1 MGEFI
6 VVANRLNFR
15 AAPRDGDILAVL
27 PRGHL
32 VSGDG
37 LAGDPDWLKVTTLP
51 PQGTADAEGFVAR
64 MFVEPEG
71 AAIPKP
77 PKGET
82 APPTL
87 AQMKRLAP
95 TGKDAILQGV
105 IDEFA
110 TTGAAT
116 GLLKSKLVMC
126 HFLAQ
131 ACHESAHFRT
141 TREFWGPTK
150 AQLRYEGRADL
161 GNTQKGDGKRYMGRG
176 IFQLTGR
183 ANYRKFG
190 PKLGLDIEA
199 NPELAAEPRTSFK
212 IACLYW
218 TSRDIGKFAEADDI
232 VKVTKLING
241 GINGLADRRALFSR
255 AIGIF

>member
-15 AAPRDGDILAVL
+15 AAPRDGDILTVL

-32 VSGDG
+32 VSGDP
-37 LAGDPDWLKVTTLP
+37 LADDAGWLKVTTLP

-95 TGKDAILQGV
+95 TGKDTILQGV
-105 IDEFA
+105 VDEFP
-110 TTGAAT
+110 TTGAAV

-131 ACHESAHFRT
+131 ACHESANFRT

-161 GNTQKGDGKRYMGRG
+161 GNNRPGDGKRYMGRG

-183 ANYRKFG
+183 ANYRVFG

-199 NPELAAEPRTSFK
+199 NPDLAAEPKNSFK

-218 TSRDIGKFAEADDI
+218 TARGIGKFAEADDI

-241 GINGLADRRALFSR
+241 GTNGLADRRALFSR
-255 AIGIF
+255 AMSIF